1 MGASQILSKGTFIH
15 CCYEPGDGT
24 QMHWDQSQGKAGG
37 SRRKCLSSGKHCPD
51 RGWQRTFG
59 FHQVEGTEGQAGRL
73 GELGQGWGDLG
84 VRKGKMISMDTPKE
98 KPSTKQPHVI
108 TSPSNDVCLQKRVP

>member
-1 MGASQILSKGTFIH
+1 
-15 CCYEPGDGT
+15 
-24 QMHWDQSQGKAGG
+24 MHWDQSQGKAGG